1 MNALS
6 SPTDVDGLNDTAAT
20 EYANEALGGLA
31 LALQFS
37 RATALSLARLQLA
50 LKSGD
55 RQCALEVMDRLHALD
70 NEMERL
76 VERLPRG
83 LGNDQEWGAIEKHLS
98 DQKLAIAFEKL
109 VLVSEVSGPGVV
121 SPPTP
126 LTPEALELPES
137 LTSQADVDY
146 HAEEERQPV
155 PMGTI
160 IGFLLALLTMAA
172 MAGAAMIFSSL

>member
-6 SPTDVDGLNDTAAT
+6 SPAGVDRLNDTATTGFVGDVAG
-20 EYANEALGGLA
+20 ALS

-37 RATALSLARLQLA
+37 RANAMSLARLQLA

-55 RQCALEVMDRLHALD
+55 RQCALEAMDRLHAID
-70 NEMERL
+70 SEMERL
-76 VERLPRG
+76 VQRLPRG
-83 LGNDQEWGAIEKHLS
+83 QGDDLEWGAIEKHLA

-121 SPPTP
+121 SPPVP
-126 LTPEALELPES
+126 LPPDALDLPES
-137 LTSQADVDY
+137 LTSQGEAAY
-146 HAEEERQPV
+146 AEDERQPM